1 MVIYHNIHFVAVAR
15 SKVLVGGDNQISQR
29 LSFLRCYA
37 RRSALLGLRP
47 VDGYVVFIS
56 KAALQRLA
64 PGIARHEEAL
74 LAAFDSNRL
83 RIYQTAARIYG
94 RGRLGISYDL
104 TPADF

>member
-1 MVIYHNIHFVAVAR
+1 MET
-15 SKVLVGGDNQISQR
+15 
-29 LSFLRCYA
+29 SF
-37 RRSALLGLRP
+37 
-47 VDGYVVFIS
+47 FIS